1 MKSYDII
8 VLGSG
13 GAGFQVAI
21 AAKKV
26 GKNVAVSY
34 KDEVYSF
41 ALSGVCAKILRKWEA
56 INWLVSSP
64 LNVVFFR
71 TVII

>member
-26 GKNVAVSY
+26 GKNVAVINEGPFGGTCSVRGCIP
-34 KDEVYSF
+34 KKVL
-41 ALSGVCAKILRKWEA
+41 AGVGEIAD
-56 INWLVSSP
+56 IN
-64 LNVVFFR
+64 
-71 TVII
+71 